1 MKRYEIFLF
10 CLVLFYLTGSVFAQP
25 APRVNTNPVPQGE
38 RFGFTGPQAPGFQ
51 APELQKPADRHPPVN
66 RLESSRPPRPAD
78 RPEVT
83 APQRRAPKAPDAKA
97 PTDRRAPAHPQRPEA
112 KAPADHRAPDGTQR
126 PQVTTYPLEVPTQT
140 ATVTQ
145 VRTFPARTPVLMKGN
160 LVMAVAHNLYTFRD
174 SSGEINVRIGP
185 IEWQRLGSNIGPS
198 DTVEILGALFKDEK
212 DASKAPEVH
221 VRNIKK
227 L

>member
-1 MKRYEIFLF
+1 MKRYAIFLA
-10 CLVLFYLTGSVFAQP
+10 CLVLFYITGNVFAQP
-25 APRVNTNPVPQGE
+25 TPRVNTNPVPQGTTE
-38 RFGFTGPQAPGFQ
+38 RFGFTGPQAPGYQ
-51 APELQKPADRHPPVN
+51 APDPQKPADRPVN
-66 RLESSRPPRPAD
+66 RLESSRPPKPAD
-78 RPEVT
+78 HPEFTGPQRPGD
-83 APQRRAPKAPDAKA
+83 RRAPNAHPEAKA
-97 PTDRRAPAHPQRPEA
+97 PTDRRAPAHPQRPEP
-112 KAPADHRAPDGTQR
+112 KG

-160 LVMAVAHNLYTFRD
+160 LVIAVAHNLYTFRD

-185 IEWQRLGSNIGPS
+185 REWQRLGANIGPS
-198 DTVEILGALFKDEK
+198 DTIEITGVLFKDEK